1 MRQAYC
7 FKVKFFASHG
17 DVQLP
22 TPLCMGSLDSTATD
36 MCWAHYCYGCGILSD
51 HGIRV
56 GDEDIDIAHGHR
68 LNNSPGIDH
77 VIIETQGV
85 FGFIWCYIRQPHG

>member
-1 MRQAYC
+1 MFFHSALNMWFKMAAYSMP
-7 FKVKFFASHG
+7 KTPGRRSISNVAFAN
-17 DVQLP
+17 P
-22 TPLCMGSLDSTATD
+22 
-36 MCWAHYCYGCGILSD
+36 
-51 HGIRV
+51 
-56 GDEDIDIAHGHR
+56 IAHGHR